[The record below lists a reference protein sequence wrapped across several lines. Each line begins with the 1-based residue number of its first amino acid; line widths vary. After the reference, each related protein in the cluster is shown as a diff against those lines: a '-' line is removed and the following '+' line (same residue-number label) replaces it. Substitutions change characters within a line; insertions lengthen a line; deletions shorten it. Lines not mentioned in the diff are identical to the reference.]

1 MIGATDSDLDVEPS
15 LEMSLTHPEFEN
27 PVPNQTPEGDHIF
40 YLPAGY
46 WDIRLLRL
54 NLTG

>member
-1 MIGATDSDLDVEPS
+1 MIGATDGDLDVEPS

-46 WDIRLLRL
+46 WDMLLRL